1 MRIPRLP
8 IAAAGISA
16 ATAVIA
22 PAVIAA
28 GLASL
33 GRNHGTKVLPQIWCK
48 AVLASC
54 GAEVEVV
61 GLDRFD
67 HRRNHVMASN
77 HVSLMDAPA
86 IVAHAPQKVRF
97 VAKRSLFYVP
107 VWGQALW
114 AAGNIPVDR
123 ARAGSATRRLKKMSE
138 RVGREVSVLFFPEG
152 TRSPD
157 AKLLPFKKGAAV
169 MAIQAQVPVLPIAVA
184 GTEEIL
190 PKNTLEIRPGVIGL
204 AFGRPIDVAGLT
216 MKDRD
221 ALTARIRGAIEDLIG
236 EAQAARQR
244 RIAARS

>member
-1 MRIPRLP
+1 MKIPRLP
-8 IAAAGISA
+8 FAAAGIA
-16 ATAVIA
+16 AASAVIA
-22 PAVIAA
+22 PSVIVA
-28 GLASL
+28 GFATL
-33 GRNHGTKVLPQIWCK
+33 GRNHGTKILPQLWCK

-54 GAEVEVV
+54 GADVAVV

-67 HRRNHVMASN
+67 HGRNYVMVSN

-114 AAGNIPVDR
+114 AAGNISVDR
-123 ARAGSATRRLKKMSE
+123 ARTGSATRRLKEMSRKVCPE
-138 RVGREVSVLFFPEG
+138 ISVLFFPEG

-157 AKLLPFKKGAAV
+157 AKLLPFKKGASV
-169 MAIQAQVPVLPIAVA
+169 MAIQTQVPVLPIAVA

-190 PKNTLEIRPGVIGL
+190 PKNTVEIRPGVIGL
-204 AFGRPIDVAGLT
+204 AFGEPIDVAGVT

-221 ALTARIRGAIEDLIG
+221 AFTKRIRSSVENLIG
-236 EAQAARQR
+236 EAQAARQK
-244 RIAARS
+244 RIAERR